1 MYIGLKCTKKSSD
14 IDKEPMKRLALPLI
28 MCLLATSACWP
39 FGGEEELAAM
49 TLRKAGGGTVQI
61 LRASEDAITVGKEDV
76 AVKPNDI
83 IRTFDGALA
92 QVALEG
98 ERLAWIGGQKQPV
111 GNVPEGQMQILSATS
126 VEAET
131 GTVMAE
137 AQDPMK
143 VHFGDAVASGSDSV
157 FRVDRRAGAARAAS
171 YEGTV
176 EVSAPGE
183 TNVVLDRLFEAPAT
197 ASDLRP
203 AQPYRLNPADRFDGR
218 QLQDVI
224 ELENDLGL
232 ISQGLVTQLGRQKP
246 SLSYFR
252 SYADGKN
259 VNPLRRHLD
268 RPAIDL
274 LLGFTIAINAKPLT
288 FGEALDSAFENRDN
302 GGSWGVVS
310 EIVGSDPKLLLAD
323 LNNIIDASRIV
334 AGGNEEPVFSAAAA
348 QDASSGNVAPPPD
361 DSGGTGPGPD
371 PGDQDPG
378 GGGQDP
384 DDPEEPEDCDSV
396 VECEIREALPG
407 GGDPDPDPSPSNIL
421 DGLNV

>member
-1 MYIGLKCTKKSSD
+1 
-14 IDKEPMKRLALPLI
+14 MKRLALPLV
-28 MCLLATSACWP
+28 MCLLATAACWP
-39 FGGEEELAAM
+39 FDGEEELAAM
-49 TLRKAGGGTVQI
+49 TLRKAGSGKVQI
-61 LRASEDAITVGKEDV
+61 LRASEDAINVGSEDV
-76 AVKPNDI
+76 AVKPNDV
-83 IRTFDGALA
+83 IRTFDGGLA

-98 ERLAWIGGQKQPV
+98 ERLAWIGGHEQPTKD
-111 GNVPEGQMQILSATS
+111 VPEGQMQILSTTS

-137 AQDPMK
+137 ATDPMK
-143 VHFGDAVASGSDSV
+143 VHFGDAVASASESI

-176 EVSAPGE
+176 RVTAPGE

-197 ASDLRP
+197 ASDLQP
-203 AQPYRLNPADRFDGR
+203 AQPYRLDPADPFDGR

-246 SLSYFR
+246 SLGYFK
-252 SYADGKN
+252 SFADGKN
-259 VNPLRRHLD
+259 VNPLRKHLD

-274 LLGFTIAINAKPLT
+274 LLGFTIAINAKPLS
-288 FGEALDSAFENRDN
+288 FGEAIDSAFENRDN

-310 EIVGSDPKLLLAD
+310 EIVGSEPKLLLAD

-334 AGGNEEPVFSAAAA
+334 AGGNEEPVFTAAAA
-348 QDASSGNVAPPPD
+348 QDASSGNVAPPRD
-361 DSGGTGPGPD
+361 DGGGTDPPPDPD
-371 PGDQDPG
+371 PGDTDPG
-378 GGGQDP
+378 GGGGQGP
-384 DDPEEPEDCDSV
+384 DEPEEPEDCDSV

-407 GGDPDPDPSPSNIL
+407 EQDPEPEPSPSNIL

>member
-1 MYIGLKCTKKSSD
+1 
-14 IDKEPMKRLALPLI
+14 MKRLAIPLV

-49 TLRKAGGGTVQI
+49 TLRKAGGGKVQI
-61 LRASEDAITVGKEDV
+61 LRASEDAITVGDEDV
-76 AVKPNDI
+76 AVKPNDV
-83 IRTFDGALA
+83 IRTFEGALA

-111 GNVPEGQMQILSATS
+111 GNVPEGQMQILSTTS

-137 AQDPMK
+137 ATDAMK
-143 VHFGDAVASGSDSV
+143 VHFGDAVASGSESI

-176 EVSAPGE
+176 QVTAPGE

-203 AQPYRLNPADRFDGR
+203 AQPYRLDPADRFDGR

-224 ELENDLGL
+224 QLENDLGL

-246 SLSYFR
+246 SLAYFR

-259 VNPLRRHLD
+259 VDPLRKHLD

-274 LLGFTIAINAKPLT
+274 LLGFTIAINAKPLA
-288 FGEALDSAFENRDN
+288 FGEALDAAFENRDN

-361 DSGGTGPGPD
+361 DGGGGTEPGPD
-371 PGDQDPG
+371 PGDKDPG
-378 GGGQDP
+378 GGGPGP

-396 VECEIREALPG
+396 VECELREALPG
-407 GGDPDPDPSPSNIL
+407 EQDPEPEPSPSNIL
-421 DGLNV
+421 DGL